1 MNLNDDHATDCTNF
15 CQPRITV
22 MDSHN
27 VAQLYYQI
35 TDEQLLTLQKG
46 EHVYKQ
52 VAISYTMG
60 YFILNPFNL

>member
-1 MNLNDDHATDCTNF
+1 MLL
-15 CQPRITV
+15 
-22 MDSHN
+22 SS
-27 VAQLYYQI
+27 I

>member
-1 MNLNDDHATDCTNF
+1 MNPNDDHATDCTNF

-27 VAQLYYQI
+27 VAI

>member
-1 MNLNDDHATDCTNF
+1 MLL
-15 CQPRITV
+15 R
-22 MDSHN
+22 S
-27 VAQLYYQI
+27 I

-52 VAISYTMG
+52 VAIRYTMG

>member
-1 MNLNDDHATDCTNF
+1 MMTT
-15 CQPRITV
+15 
-22 MDSHN
+22 
-27 VAQLYYQI
+27 QLIVPTSVNQELLLWIVIMFLSSI

-52 VAISYTMG
+52 AAIRYTMG

>member
-1 MNLNDDHATDCTNF
+1 MMTT
-15 CQPRITV
+15 
-22 MDSHN
+22 
-27 VAQLYYQI
+27 QLIVPTSVNQELLLWIVIMFLSSI

>member
-1 MNLNDDHATDCTNF
+1 MLL
-15 CQPRITV
+15 
-22 MDSHN
+22 SS
-27 VAQLYYQI
+27 I

-60 YFILNPFNL
+60 YFILNPFNLSSLVHDFGTTLPKYSASPDHVTN

>member
-1 MNLNDDHATDCTNF
+1 MLL
-15 CQPRITV
+15 
-22 MDSHN
+22 SS
-27 VAQLYYQI
+27 I

-52 VAISYTMG
+52 VAIGYTMG